1 MASVSQSPWYC
12 TARPTNFN
20 LSPTKSKPRS
30 LSYKTLKV
38 SSSSSSNSEPSAPNS
53 SNPPENSSEAEA
65 RIKLAFSKAKAY
77 KELVKSNPT
86 PKIVQNPV
94 SEYTDTGSGNGGL
107 SEEVPLSVRILM
119 EKAKEYEIKQDVFVG
134 GDGIGEKSE
143 AFSVLE
149 NLPHSGTRKDGFV
162 SEFTPVNNQEVT
174 PSLKLAMEKAKEYKK
189 NKGVTGSGKLV
200 EDSQTISGL
209 KGGDGSEKIVAK
221 KEDPKISSIDF
232 IGLDF
237 ADKKKSRGL
246 PAGLNPITDPFQE
259 GDFPEVEILVG
270 DPSKFGTTT
279 VSQPKSAEDG
289 NPVVYEPKLSTWG
302 ASLKT
307 TEEDDLDIYKPNVST
322 WGGSPSYKNIS
333 KTEGDFPE
341 VEILVGDPSKF
352 GTGRV
357 SQPKSAEE
365 DNHVVYKPKVSTWGA
380 SPSPRNISET
390 KENFPEVEILVRD
403 PSKFGAVRGSNPR
416 TLEEDDPDVYKPKVS
431 TWGGSPSHRNISKT
445 KEDFPEVEILVGDP
459 SKFGTGRV
467 SQPKSA
473 EEDNHVVYKPKVS
486 TWGASPSPRN
496 ISETDENFPEVE
508 ILVGDPSKFGAVRGS
523 NPKTTEEDNPDVYKP
538 KVSTWG
544 GSPSHRNISKT
555 KGDFPEVEILVGDP
569 SKFGTRR
576 VSQPKSAEENNNV
589 VYKPKVST
597 RGASPSPRNISE
609 TEENF
614 PEVEIFVGDPSK
626 FGAVRG
632 SNPKTIEVNDLDVY
646 KPKVSTWGGSPSH
659 RNISKT
665 KGDFPEVEI
674 LVADP
679 SKFGSTT
686 LSESKSTEEDDP
698 DVYEPKYSTWGAS
711 PGTRNI
717 SKIEGDFPDVEI
729 LVGDPSKCGKSK
741 VSKPKTTE
749 EDDYE
754 VYKPEVPTLGASPSP
769 TNILK
774 TKGDFPE
781 AEILVGSRTKF
792 GTVTVSKPKTTEEDD
807 PDIYIPKVSSWGVFP
822 RPRNISKAYG
832 GGRTIRPGEV
842 LETAEVQ
849 AAKDARTR
857 ELVAAY
863 RRKRDSS
870 IDPKLKSECEEA
882 LKDGDSLMDIGKLK
896 EALPF
901 YEAVMDKITFQ
912 TELHGLAA
920 LHWAICQDSLTR
932 HKEAR
937 IMYLKLKSHSNVNV
951 KRTAKHFSFSFEAM
965 AMMNVKSTTLAPI
978 NLGYQNYFEAFAEDK
993 ADYSPKDAE
1002 VEEGALNQV
1011 LPYMFFLV
1019 SPIFIVLLIA
1029 LQKRI

>member
-1 MASVSQSPWYC
+1 MASVSQSPWFC
-12 TARPTNFN
+12 TVRPTNFN
-20 LSPTKSKPRS
+20 LSSTKSKPIS

-38 SSSSSSNSEPSAPNS
+38 SSSSSSNSEPSPPNS
-53 SNPPENSSEAEA
+53 SNPPENASEAEA
-65 RIKLAFSKAKAY
+65 RIKLAFAKAKAY
-77 KELVKSNPT
+77 KESVKSNPA
-86 PKIVQNPV
+86 PKIVRNPV
-94 SEYTDTGSGNGGL
+94 SESTDTGSGNGGS

-119 EKAKEYEIKQDVFVG
+119 EKAMEYEIKQDVFVG
-134 GDGIGEKSE
+134 DDGI
-143 AFSVLE
+143 
-149 NLPHSGTRKDGFV
+149 GTRKDGFV
-162 SEFTPVNNQEVT
+162 SEFTPVNNQEVS

-189 NKGVTGSGKLV
+189 DKGVTGSGKLV

-246 PAGLNPITDPFQE
+246 PAGLNPVTDPFQE

-279 VSQPKSAEDG
+279 VSPPKSVEDD

-307 TEEDDLDIYKPNVST
+307 TEEEVST

-352 GTGRV
+352 GTRRV
-357 SQPKSAEE
+357 SQSMSAEE

-390 KENFPEVEILVRD
+390 KENFPEVEILVGDR
-403 PSKFGAVRGSNPR
+403 SKFGAVRGSNPK
-416 TLEEDDPDVYKPKVS
+416 TTEEDDPDVYKPKVS

-445 KEDFPEVEILVGDP
+445 QGDFPEVEILVGDP
-459 SKFGTGRV
+459 GKFGTRRV

-473 EEDNHVVYKPKVS
+473 EQDNHLVYKPKVS

-496 ISETDENFPEVE
+496 ISETEENFPEVE

-523 NPKTTEEDNPDVYKP
+523 NPKTTEEDDPDVYKP

-569 SKFGTRR
+569 SKFG
-576 VSQPKSAEENNNV
+576 
-589 VYKPKVST
+589 
-597 RGASPSPRNISE
+597 
-609 TEENF
+609 
-614 PEVEIFVGDPSK
+614 
-626 FGAVRG
+626 
-632 SNPKTIEVNDLDVY
+632 
-646 KPKVSTWGGSPSH
+646 
-659 RNISKT
+659 
-665 KGDFPEVEI
+665 
-674 LVADP
+674 
-679 SKFGSTT
+679 STT

-711 PGTRNI
+711 PSTRNI

-729 LVGDPSKCGKSK
+729 LVGDPSRCGKSK
-741 VSKPKTTE
+741 VSKPKTNE

-754 VYKPEVPTLGASPSP
+754 VYKQKVPGLGASPSP

-781 AEILVGSRTKF
+781 AEILVGSPNKF
-792 GTVTVSKPKTTEEDD
+792 GTVTVAEPKTTEEDD

-951 KRTAKHFSFSFEAM
+951 KRTAKHFSFSFQAM

-993 ADYSPKDAE
+993 VNYSPKDAE

>member
-1 MASVSQSPWYC
+1 MASVSQSPWFC

-77 KELVKSNPT
+77 KESVKSNPT

-94 SEYTDTGSGNGGL
+94 SECNDTRSGNGGL

-119 EKAKEYEIKQDVFVG
+119 EKAKEYEINQDVFVG
-134 GDGIGEKSE
+134 ADGIGEKSE
-143 AFSVLE
+143 AF
-149 NLPHSGTRKDGFV
+149 SGTRKDGFV

-209 KGGDGSEKIVAK
+209 KGGDGSEKIVAE

-246 PAGLNPITDPFQE
+246 PARLNPVADPFQE

-279 VSQPKSAEDG
+279 VSQPKSVEDD

-307 TEEDDLDIYKPNVST
+307 TEEDDPDIYQPKVST

-352 GTGRV
+352 GTRRVSQPKSAEEDNHVVYKPKVSTWGASPSPGNISETKENFPEVEILVGDPSKFGAVRGSNPKTTKEDDPDVYKPKVSTWGGSPSHSNISKTKGDFPEVEILVGDPSKFGTRRV

-390 KENFPEVEILVRD
+390 E
-403 PSKFGAVRGSNPR
+403 
-416 TLEEDDPDVYKPKVS
+416 
-431 TWGGSPSHRNISKT
+431 
-445 KEDFPEVEILVGDP
+445 
-459 SKFGTGRV
+459 
-467 SQPKSA
+467 
-473 EEDNHVVYKPKVS
+473 
-486 TWGASPSPRN
+486 
-496 ISETDENFPEVE
+496 ENFPEVE
-508 ILVGDPSKFGAVRGS
+508 ILVGDPSKFGAIRGS
-523 NPKTTEEDNPDVYKP
+523 HPKTTEEDNPDVYKP

-555 KGDFPEVEILVGDP
+555 ERDFPEVEILVGDP
-569 SKFGTRR
+569 SKFG
-576 VSQPKSAEENNNV
+576 
-589 VYKPKVST
+589 
-597 RGASPSPRNISE
+597 
-609 TEENF
+609 
-614 PEVEIFVGDPSK
+614 
-626 FGAVRG
+626 
-632 SNPKTIEVNDLDVY
+632 
-646 KPKVSTWGGSPSH
+646 
-659 RNISKT
+659 
-665 KGDFPEVEI
+665 
-674 LVADP
+674 
-679 SKFGSTT
+679 STT
-686 LSESKSTEEDDP
+686 LSESKPTEEDDP

-711 PGTRNI
+711 PSTRNI

-729 LVGDPSKCGKSK
+729 LVGDPSRCGKSK

-754 VYKPEVPTLGASPSP
+754 VYKPKVPTLGASPSP

-781 AEILVGSRTKF
+781 AEILAGSPTKF
-792 GTVTVSKPKTTEEDD
+792 GTVTVSEPKTTEEDD

-882 LKDGDSLMDIGKLK
+882 LKVGDSLMDIGKLK

-993 ADYSPKDAE
+993 ANYSPKDAE
-1002 VEEGALNQV
+1002 VEDGALNQV